1 MIKPL
6 RILLLPA
13 LFVATLALTGCK
25 TSEEKAEDYYQ
36 SGLALLA
43 KGDED
48 RAMVEFR
55 NVFQYNG
62 FHKEARKTYAD
73 VLVKEGKIDEAY
85 SQYLRLIEQ
94 YPDTVEVR
102 QTLAELAVD
111 RSDWAEVE
119 RHGRAALALTPDAP
133 GLQPIK
139 LVLDYRDAT
148 TKLDEAA
155 RTKVASEATALL
167 KTQPDSMIL
176 RRIVID
182 RLVSGPDP
190 QQALPVIEVALEQ
203 MPQRLDM
210 QMLKLGLL
218 AKSGDIAA
226 SGVQLKQMVTLF
238 PDNAE
243 IRTALISWYMV
254 QKDFAGAEAFL
265 RKLAGDPTGSVE
277 GHMAL
282 VQFLQATQG
291 TDAVKAE
298 LAKLLAAN
306 TGSANADIYGALRA
320 MLDFDAGQ
328 KDQAVAT
335 IEAIVAKAAPSD
347 QTRKIKSM
355 LAQMLDNL
363 KQRDKAQVL
372 VGEVLTEDPGNIPA
386 LKLRAAWAIEADRPG
401 DAIVDLRA
409 ALNQNPRDAQVLT
422 LMSAAYERDGSM
434 DLAGERLAAAV
445 EATATAAPES
455 LRYAQFL
462 LRQNRPQVAE
472 TVLTD
477 ARRANPGNTDV
488 LRALAEFYIGQS
500 QWDRA
505 LEATNAFAATPL
517 SADGKTAVTR
527 LRAAVL
533 AGQNRLD
540 DSLNMLEEG
549 MSADNTNATVLAVVS
564 TQIRAGKTT
573 EARSYLDKALLKAP
587 KDPTLRLLSGS
598 IDALLG
604 KPELAETTWRQL
616 IAEDAHAEAPV
627 RLLYGLLMAS
637 ARAPEATAVLDTA
650 LQAQPSSTTLR
661 WMKAGELERAGKT
674 EDAIKVYEA
683 LYAENSNNT
692 VVANNLASLI
702 ASNHDDTASLARA
715 ETIAR
720 RLRDEKV
727 PAFQETYGWIA
738 FRNGNL
744 DEALQ
749 HLEPA
754 AKALS
759 EDALTQIHLGLLY
772 EKLNRPADAIRQFE
786 LALKLAETTPTLPQ
800 LQLARDA
807 LTRLKALEPTP
818 AP

>member
-1 MIKPL
+1 MTKPL

-13 LFVATLALTGCK
+13 LFAATLALTGCK
-25 TSEEKAEDYYQ
+25 TSKEKAEDYYQ

-48 RAMVEFR
+48 RAMLEFR
-55 NVFQYNG
+55 NVFQYDG
-62 FHKEARKTYAD
+62 FHKDARKTYAD
-73 VLVKEGKIDEAY
+73 ILVKEGKVDEAY

-94 YPDTVEVR
+94 YPDTVAVR

-111 RSDWAEVE
+111 RGDWAEVE

-139 LVLDYRDAT
+139 LVLDYRAAT
-148 TKLDEAA
+148 VKPDEAA
-155 RTKVASEATALL
+155 RTQVADAAAALL
-167 KTQPDSMIL
+167 KTQADNQIL

-190 QQALPVIEVALEQ
+190 QQALPVIDAGLQ
-203 MPQRLDM
+203 QTPQRLDM
-210 QMLKLGLL
+210 QMLKLNLL

-226 SGVQLKQMVTLF
+226 SGTQLKQMVVLF

-243 IRTALISWYMV
+243 IRTAMISWYMA

-265 RKLAGDPTGSVE
+265 RKLAGEATGPVE
-277 GHMAL
+277 PHMAV
-282 VQFLQATQG
+282 VQFLQASRG
-291 TDAVKAE
+291 IDVAKAE
-298 LAKLLAAN
+298 LDTLLAAN
-306 TGSANADIYGALRA
+306 TGTSNGDVYGAMRA

-328 KDQAVAT
+328 KDQAVAAIT
-335 IEAIVAKAAPSD
+335 AIVAKAAPSD
-347 QTRKIKSM
+347 QTRKIKGM
-355 LAQMLDNL
+355 LAQMLDTL
-363 KQRDKAQVL
+363 KQHDKAQVL
-372 VGEVLTEDPGNIPA
+372 VGEILGEDPGNIPA
-386 LKLRAAWAIEADRPG
+386 LKLRAAWAIDADRPG

-445 EATATAAPES
+445 EVTAAAAPES
-455 LRYAQFL
+455 LRYARFL
-462 LRQNRPQVAE
+462 MHQNRVQVAE

-477 ARRANPGNTDV
+477 ARRANPNNADV
-488 LRALAEFYIGQS
+488 LGALAEFYIGQS

-505 LEATNAFAATPL
+505 QEAIGALAAIAL
-517 SADGKTAVTR
+517 SAEGKSTVTR

-540 DSLNMLEEG
+540 DSLSMLADG
-549 MSADNTNATVLAVVS
+549 MTADNTNATVLAMVS
-564 TQIRAGKTT
+564 VQLRAGKVA
-573 EARSYLDKALLKAP
+573 EARNYLDTVLQKNP
-587 KDPTLRLLSGS
+587 KDATLRLLSGS
-598 IDALLG
+598 IDVLQG
-604 KPELAETTWRQL
+604 KPELAEATWRQL
-616 IAEDAHAEAPV
+616 ITEDAKTEAPV

-637 ARAPEATAVLDTA
+637 ARAPEATALLDTA
-650 LQAQPSSTTLR
+650 LQAQPGSTTLR
-661 WMKAGELERAGKT
+661 WVKAGALEQLGKID
-674 EDAIKVYEA
+674 DAIAIYEA
-683 LYAENSNNT
+683 LYAENSTNT

-702 ASNHDDTASLARA
+702 ASNHDDAASLARA

-720 RLRDEKV
+720 RLRDQQE

-749 HLEPA
+749 YLEPA

-759 EDALTQIHLGLLY
+759 GDALTQIHLGLLY
-772 EKLNRPADAIRQFE
+772 EKLNRGADATRQFE
-786 LALKLAETTPTLPQ
+786 LALKLAEATPALPQ

-807 LTRLKALEPTP
+807 LVRLQVGAAVP